1 MEGSTQ
7 LILDTRFWLLVK
19 RKLIYLS
26 NTDAIT
32 KVSLRGVPPLAGRRS
47 NLEVKDERLPRSLR
61 GVYPE
66 VLEGLAMTI
75 AKILNGLVLP
85 FRIRFPF
92 GLSVD

>member
-1 MEGSTQ
+1 MS
-7 LILDTRFWLLVK
+7 LILDTRFWILVK

-32 KVSLRGVPPLAGRRS
+32 KVSLRGVLHLAGRRS
-47 NLEVKDERLPRSLR
+47 HLEVKDERLPRSLE

-75 AKILNGLVLP
+75 VTILNALVLVS
-85 FRIRFPF
+85 RIC
-92 GLSVD
+92 